1 MWNDGGWSPVD
12 GGASVGGATAT
23 GRGHVTVQ
31 RIVPIAA
38 ERAFRQSC
46 RRDGRERELPDNP
59 VDEGRILG
67 GYGPYRGHNPH
78 EMSEAQVPGGVNSL
92 DATRP
97 RTLERPSISHGME
110 HKNASPPPP
119 ADRPSPTVFSLAAS
133 PQVFVAP

>member
-1 MWNDGGWSPVD
+1 MCAGYCEDM
-12 GGASVGGATAT
+12 
-23 GRGHVTVQ
+23 GH
-31 RIVPIAA
+31 IAA
-38 ERAFRQSC
+38 ITRAK
-46 RRDGRERELPDNP
+46 
-59 VDEGRILG
+59 
-67 GYGPYRGHNPH
+67 
-78 EMSEAQVPGGVNSL
+78 MSETRVPGGLNSL